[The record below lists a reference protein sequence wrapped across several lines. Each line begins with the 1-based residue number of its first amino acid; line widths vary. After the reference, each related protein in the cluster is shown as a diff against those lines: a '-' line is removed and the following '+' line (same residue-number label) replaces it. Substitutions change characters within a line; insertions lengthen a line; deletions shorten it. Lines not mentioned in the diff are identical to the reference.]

1 MVGVSYHELNAGTQ
15 RTERHT
21 VGERK
26 QFLVVCVI
34 GVAVLLNAFIN
45 AGLFEEVVIKDGGV
59 FLGGEYIYK
68 ISDRDYAATG
78 GTWRSIRQDLK
89 TDQHLEDDKSFD
101 DKLYA
106 VYIDDVTTSN
116 GRFFSGLLTSED
128 SSANGKKHEDSALNS
143 DHSMKQRLLDSPNR
157 EMSDFQRKERNEFER
172 REYIIGTLPSVKC
185 AVATFPY
192 TDGFVSALLTNYKVF
207 PTIAKYVKKMAKGKL
222 IISTTCNRDKQM
234 CTHYIPLEDGDGE
247 KFLIGHQSTET
258 YLLGVNKDDISL
270 DPRKI
275 LKGLKKLA
283 GMGEEL

>member
-1 MVGVSYHELNAGTQ
+1 M
-15 RTERHT
+15 
-21 VGERK
+21 
-26 QFLVVCVI
+26 
-34 GVAVLLNAFIN
+34 
-45 AGLFEEVVIKDGGV
+45 
-59 FLGGEYIYK
+59 
-68 ISDRDYAATG
+68 
-78 GTWRSIRQDLK
+78 K

-128 SSANGKKHEDSALNS
+128 SSANGEKHDDSALNS

-172 REYIIGTLPSVKC
+172 REYSIGTLPSVKC

-222 IISTTCNRDKQM
+222 IISTTCNRDKLM